1 MMPDLLVSH
10 AIPYR
15 CQYASRELVRAF
27 VNGERALESDPRWA
41 AYGADTPEEYAHW
54 AARSCGVVCVKMVAD
69 GLGGVDSGTVMD
81 WVRAGLAI
89 DGYLAELRP
98 DRSDKPVEKG
108 WKHVALAHMLI
119 EAGHDAR
126 LAAGMGLDEV
136 VAHIRAD
143 RVIVASVSSE
153 LGENGSLTRSSGH
166 LVVVFGVAVDGRG
179 RVRRVIV
186 HNPSGRTKA
195 LQEGARI
202 AARRFAQGFSGRGIV
217 VGRAVG
223 EGGVLIWG

>member
-10 AIPYR
+10 AIPYH

-27 VNGERALESDPRWA
+27 VNGGRTLESDPRWA

-69 GLGGVDSGTVMD
+69 GLGGADSGTVMD

-108 WKHVALAHMLI
+108 WKHVALAHLLI

-136 VAHIRAD
+136 AAHVRAD
-143 RVIVASVSSE
+143 RVIIASVSSE
-153 LGENGSLTRSSGH
+153 LGESRPLTRRSGH
-166 LVVVFGVAVDGRG
+166 L
-179 RVRRVIV
+179 
-186 HNPSGRTKA
+186 
-195 LQEGARI
+195 
-202 AARRFAQGFSGRGIV
+202 ARRFAHGFSGRGIV
-217 VGRAVG
+217 VGRAAG
-223 EGGVLIWG
+223 EEGSRHEKALLL